1 MKIALGTAQFGL
13 DYGVTNSSGQVSI
26 DTVGSIL
33 AMAEANGVSVLDTA
47 IAYGNSEETLGHF
60 ELSNFKVISKIPSM
74 TKVKASIEQLV
85 CESLARLNIPRLY
98 GLMLHDES
106 DAVLNED
113 TYLAELQKIKEIGLV
128 EKVGVSFY
136 SPQKAL
142 ECIQTGL
149 VDIIQIPAS
158 QLDCRFE
165 DAGVYSLA
173 DKFGVEVHVRS
184 IFLQGLLALK
194 DAQRPTRFQGHSDL
208 IRFDD
213 YANSIG
219 LSPFELALMYLHDNK
234 SVDYGVLGCTNIAQF
249 AEMLEAYTTLKT
261 LTDNENPQLSSTD
274 DILLN
279 PSKW

>member
-13 DYGVTNSSGQVSI
+13 DYGVTNSSGKVSI

-60 ELSNFKVISKIPSM
+60 ELSNFKVVSKIPSM
-74 TKVKASIEQLV
+74 TKVKASIEQQV
-85 CESLARLNIPRLY
+85 CESLGRLNIPRLY

-106 DAVLNED
+106 DAVANEGTD
-113 TYLAELQKIKEIGLV
+113 LTELQKIKEMELV
-128 EKVGVSFY
+128 EKVGASFY

-158 QLDCRFE
+158 QLDSRFE

-173 DKFGVEVHVRS
+173 DKFGVEVHARS
-184 IFLQGLLALK
+184 IFLQGLLAVK
-194 DAQRPTRFQGHSDL
+194 NDQRPTRFQGHSDL

-213 YANSIG
+213 HANAIG
-219 LSPFELALMYLHDNK
+219 LSPFELALMYLHNNK
-234 SVDYGVLGCTNIAQF
+234 SVDYGVLGCTNTVQF
-249 AEMLEAYTTLKT
+249 EEILEAYNALKT
-261 LTDNENPQLSSTD
+261 ATAIECSELSSTD